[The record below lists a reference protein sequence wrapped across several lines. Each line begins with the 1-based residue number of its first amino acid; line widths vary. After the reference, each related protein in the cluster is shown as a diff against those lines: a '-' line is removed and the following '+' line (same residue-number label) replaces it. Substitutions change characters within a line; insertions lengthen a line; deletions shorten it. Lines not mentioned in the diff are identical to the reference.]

1 VEQVKPDEEL
11 ILQTDTSDIG
21 MSGARFQ
28 RYGGQNNKRNQQYRG
43 TTRRTDLK
51 RNTNITTEH

>member
-11 ILQTDTSDIG
+11 ILQTDASDTG

-28 RYGGQNNKRNQQYRG
+28 RYGGQAIKG
-43 TTRRTDLK
+43 TNSKKKRRTDLK
-51 RNTNITTEH
+51 RNTNITTDH